1 MAYNEATTK
10 EKTMKTAYRK
20 VRKFMADHE
29 EGIFMAT
36 VAITAT
42 AATVAAVY
50 IADAERKQQKEINE
64 WTKKQNF
71 SGHAVYQLADGSYLA
86 VSQDQVS

>member
-1 MAYNEATTK
+1 
-10 EKTMKTAYRK
+10 
-20 VRKFMADHE
+20 
-29 EGIFMAT
+29 MAT

-50 IADAERKQQKEINE
+50 IADAEMKQQKEINE

-71 SGHAVYQLADGSYLA
+71 SGRAVYQLADGSYIA